1 MKSEHLFAGI
11 HVGELPRARDFYERL
26 LGREPDL
33 VPNSREVA
41 WQLHEGAWIVLIAG
55 GAEPGGAQHTLILE
69 ELDGFLAEAR
79 SRGVVPGPVK
89 PVGPGMLQSI
99 VVDPDGNRLKLAA
112 PQS

>member
-1 MKSEHLFAGI
+1 MSSEHLFAGI
-11 HVGELPRARDFYERL
+11 HVADLARARDFYARL

-55 GAEPGGAQHTLILE
+55 GAEPGGSQHTLILD
-69 ELDGFLAEAR
+69 ELDGFLEEI
-79 SRGVVPGPVK
+79 RGRGIVPGPVK
-89 PVGPGMLQSI
+89 PVGPGMVQSI
-99 VVDPDGNRLKLAA
+99 VVDPDGNRLKVAA